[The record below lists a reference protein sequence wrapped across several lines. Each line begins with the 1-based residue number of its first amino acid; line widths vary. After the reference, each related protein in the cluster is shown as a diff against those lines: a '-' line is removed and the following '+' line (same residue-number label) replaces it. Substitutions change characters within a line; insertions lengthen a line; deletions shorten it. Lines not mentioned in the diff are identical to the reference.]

1 MKGVIKVYMF
11 SPELTHK
18 KAEYRLEPKLNQQ
31 SDRRLDQNDKQQD
44 NKIYSNSKNNKK
56 QIINVKYNSISSKY
70 NSNNYNIENNYNME
84 NFDIKEKLSDV
95 MKHQLYRGMLNEQKV
110 WHYASQNIITKI
122 VNKSSDDYA
131 NIINFCKKNR
141 NLMRDIL
148 VKGNYLQKCDL
159 LEDVNNLYHFSA
171 VDSSIRQ
178 INHYSTTHLVAAG
191 FSASLHRN
199 CYEIF
204 YDLHCPN
211 TFSIGILMDYI
222 RTYLEAILLDP
233 LLTSNDQYIILDQS
247 FAVLFSTMYKSV
259 QEWFNYYGEITLSGF
274 PAFDDYFTKNWFFIL
289 YNGLEEEGIFTRMFK
304 NTKVVGVTKQATARS
319 ILRFIQRKL
328 IQEYNIDSS
337 VLNIINDRRLLDIL
351 MEPGEYLIPQPLSM
365 NRNIYDNLFNLY
377 KEIPKEYQK
386 YFRGL
391 LNIYNFFEKET
402 DDGGLIKLENSNFID
417 NIKESFDSKIYY
429 TYYFPRYGRM
439 VYRLEFHNI
448 QLYNDGHY
456 NHLGNGKKF
465 QEMLNSF
472 NCSLLPEFM
481 EPYNQYLADST
492 VKREV
497 DHLEKVMNHQITQL
511 QYEYI
516 KQLDNN
522 LSELDYRQ
530 LRMLNSRYRS

>member
-1 MKGVIKVYMF
+1 MF
-11 SPELTHK
+11 SSK
-18 KAEYRLEPKLNQQ
+18 LEQSNQQ
-31 SDRRLDQNDKQQD
+31 TGNRK
-44 NKIYSNSKNNKK
+44 NSKGAKEVK
-56 QIINVKYNSISSKY
+56 SSHINFKDITAINHI
-70 NSNNYNIENNYNME
+70 E
-84 NFDIKEKLSDV
+84 NFDIEEELKDIA
-95 MKHQLYRGMLNEQKV
+95 KHQLYSGMLNEQKV
-110 WHYASQNIITKI
+110 WHYASRNITTKI
-122 VNKSSDDYA
+122 VNKCSDDYA

-141 NLMRDIL
+141 NLMREVLAQGD
-148 VKGNYLQKCDL
+148 YLRKADL
-159 LEDVNNLYHFSA
+159 REEVSSTEHFSA

-191 FSASLHRN
+191 FSASLHRK

-211 TFSIGILMDYI
+211 TFSLGVLIDYI

-233 LLTSNDQYIILDQS
+233 LLTAEDQYIILDQS

-259 QEWFNYYGEITLSGF
+259 KEWFNYYGEITSHGF
-274 PAFDDYFTKNWFFIL
+274 KGFDDNFIKNWFFIL
-289 YNGLEEEGIFTRMFK
+289 YNGLHEEGIFARMFK
-304 NTKVVGVTKQATARS
+304 NTKVVGVTKQATARN

-328 IQEYNIDSS
+328 SKEYNINSS

-377 KEIPKEYQK
+377 QEIPGDYQK

-391 LNIYNFFEKET
+391 LNIYNFFEIET
-402 DDGGLIKLENSNFID
+402 NYEDTIELQKHKSKYRPEYNESSKYCNNELNNNLDNNLNNSLNNNYKGGNKWEND
-417 NIKESFDSKIYY
+417 QESEGNFDSKIYY
-429 TYYFPRYGRM
+429 TYYFPNNGKM

-448 QLYNDGHY
+448 QLYDDNCY
-456 NHLGNGKKF
+456 NYLGNGRKF
-465 QEMLNSF
+465 QRMLNSF
-472 NCSLLPEFM
+472 NYSLFPEFM
-481 EPYNQYLADST
+481 EPYNQYLADSK

-497 DHLEKVMNHQITQL
+497 DHLEKLMNHQMIQL

-522 LSELDYRQ
+522 LSKLDYRQ
-530 LRMLNSRYRS
+530 LQMLKSRYRS